1 MRFGIFTMPEH
12 FPWDNWTLS
21 YQRDL
26 EEMVLAEKL
35 GFDEYWI
42 GEHHSGWYENV
53 PVPEYM
59 IAKGSALT
67 SRIALATG
75 VVNLPYHDPFQV
87 AERLAFLDQLT
98 HGRLIYG
105 FGAGGLPTD
114 WALHDMEGEEM
125 RPRMVE
131 SLGVIKR
138 LTESREPYTY
148 EGEYWSGQERAIQV
162 TPYKNRVP
170 EMAIAG
176 LTGTSSYE
184 IAGRNGWG
192 ALSVHF
198 SPPRFTDNPAFADL
212 LTQAGGI
219 DAGAAA
225 AGLDPIE
232 ARRRWR
238 LVREVYIAED
248 RETALSEIRAGV
260 KRSYDYLIALGLGP
274 LMKLEES
281 MDDADLT
288 LEWMVENCRWI
299 LGSPDECTAQVKAL
313 YEEVGGFGTLV
324 LNSRDWVTTDLAN
337 RSWELFARY
346 CMPALEGLEVGRE
359 DLLSV
364 KQREELRPVIV

>member
-21 YQRDL
+21 YERDL
-26 EEMVLAEKL
+26 AEMVLAEKL

-59 IAKGSALT
+59 IAKASAMT
-67 SRIALATG
+67 SRIELATG

-87 AERLAFLDQLT
+87 AERLAFLDHLT

-148 EGEYWSGQERAIQV
+148 EGDYWSGKERAIQV
-162 TPYKNRVP
+162 APYKNRVP

-212 LTQAGGI
+212 VTQAGGI
-219 DAGAAA
+219 DAGAAE

-238 LVREVYIAED
+238 LVREVYVAED
-248 RETALSEIRAGV
+248 RETAMREIRAGV

-288 LEWMVENCRWI
+288 LEWMVDNCHWI
-299 LGSPDECTAQVKAL
+299 VGSPDECTAQVKAL
-313 YEEVGGFGTLV
+313 YDDVGGFGTLV

-346 CMPALEGLEVGRE
+346 CMPALEGLEVGR
-359 DLLSV
+359 DDVLSV
-364 KQREELRPVIV
+364 KQREEQRPVVA